1 MANERESKTFLARLC
16 EQAER
21 YDEMVTYMKEVAK
34 LDGELTVDERNLLSV
49 AYKNVVGTRRAS
61 WRIISSI
68 EQKEESKGSE
78 KHVGTIKEYRAKIE
92 EELEKVCQD
101 VLDVL
106 DETLIPNA
114 ASGESKVFYH
124 KMKGDYHRY
133 LAEFASGEKRKTA
146 ATAAH
151 EAYKV
156 LGQSLTREHVRLLPC
171 QLLTCF
177 AFQNATDVAQ
187 TELTPTHPIRLGLAL
202 NFSVFYYEILNSP
215 DRACHLAK
223 QAFDDAIAEL
233 DSLSEE
239 SYRDSTLIMQLLR
252 DNLTLWTSSD
262 NGEAEA
268 AAPADAAAKE
278 EEKPAEEQAEA
289 PKAEEPAPES

>member
-1 MANERESKTFLARLC
+1 MGSERENKTFLARLC

-21 YDEMVTYMKEVAK
+21 YDEMVTFMKEVANIG
-34 LDGELTVDERNLLSV
+34 GELTVDERNLLSV

-68 EQKEESKGSE
+68 EQKEETKGSDE
-78 KHVGTIKEYRAKIE
+78 HVGIIRDYRQKIE
-92 EELEKVCQD
+92 TELEKVCQD

-106 DETLIPNA
+106 DEALIPKA
-114 ASGESKVFYH
+114 ETGESKVFYY

-133 LAEFASGEKRKTA
+133 LAEFASGPKRKGA

-156 LGQSLTREHVRLLPC
+156 IDTPS
-171 QLLTCF
+171 
-177 AFQNATDVAQ
+177 NATDVAQ

-262 NGEAEA
+262 GNDGEGVKEDKPEEEVPATTEA
-268 AAPADAAAKE
+268 AAPA
-278 EEKPAEEQAEA
+278 EEKPEEAKPVEA
-289 PKAEEPAPES
+289 DS

>member
-1 MANERESKTFLARLC
+1 MMLTSASSSSVKDGPRKTFLARLC

-34 LDGELTVDERNLLSV
+34 LGGELTVDERNLLSV

-68 EQKEESKGSE
+68 EQKEETKGTD
-78 KHVGTIKEYRAKIE
+78 KHVSTIKEYRSKIE
-92 EELEKVCQD
+92 LELEKVCQD

-106 DETLIPNA
+106 DEALIPNA

-133 LAEFASGEKRKTA
+133 LAEFASGEKRKGA

-151 EAYKV
+151 DAYK
-156 LGQSLTREHVRLLPC
+156 S
-171 QLLTCF
+171 
-177 AFQNATDVAQ
+177 ATDVAQ

-252 DNLTLWTSSD
+252 DNLTLWTSSES
-262 NGEAEA
+262 GEAEGA
-268 AAPADAAAKE
+268 ADAPKKE
-278 EEKPAEEQAEA
+278 EGEAPKPAEEEA
-289 PKAEEPAPES
+289 KPAEEPAPAAAS